1 MVLTAGLLLNL
12 ALSFRA
18 AAQFTAADLA
28 TELVPNGYIPGAN
41 LGALGS
47 TVSFTFTTRVLY
59 AGTFTVPVVRTLNL
73 TPGLTNVVVSGAGS
87 YNVGTG
93 AVSLPGISIAAGG
106 SDVVTVS
113 FTMPNGTVVASGNVS
128 SPNVL
133 PVNDPQGNNASSA
146 SIAARQPQSLLWSM
160 SATAGTFI
168 PDNSTGQGFRCQ
180 QVDLLVSLQ
189 NGGSLPAINVVPT
202 LTIPPGLNILSI
214 TRYFDRNISY
224 NPATGV
230 VTLPPIAVLRGTGE
244 IPAPAYE
251 EQIDVITITFTIPES
266 SNTLPP
272 IVGGVSSS
280 TVDPN
285 LSDNSSTITIQPVT
299 PTADL
304 RTAPTGPAS
313 VMVGQPV
320 TYTHTTTNAGP
331 NLAFNVQRTLT
342 LTPAPAAGTVTL
354 PTGATY
360 SAATGVVTFAPLAQ
374 LNATNV
380 VTSTIS
386 FPMPN
391 APVTVTSNVGSCV
404 RTDNNVP
411 NNSASITTQVLSP
424 LPVELQDFAAVAVAR
439 DAVLSWTT
447 ASELDNDR
455 FEIERSFD
463 AHSFERV
470 GSERGQGSST
480 RPTDYRFTDAG
491 AGRQG
496 YPLVYYR
503 LRQVDGD
510 GQASWSPVRV
520 VKFTSLSKATVG
532 LYPNP
537 APGRTTLDL
546 TGLPAGA
553 YQVRIL
559 DLTGREVGMYELE
572 GAGKHSLSVEGLLPG
587 AYVVRVVGP
596 AGNLALSLVRD

>member
-1 MVLTAGLLLNL
+1 MP
-12 ALSFRA
+12 S
-18 AAQFTAADLA
+18 
-28 TELVPNGYIPGAN
+28 
-41 LGALGS
+41 
-47 TVSFTFTTRVLY
+47 SFT
-59 AGTFTVPVVRTLNL
+59 
-73 TPGLTNVVVSGAGS
+73 
-87 YNVGTG
+87 
-93 AVSLPGISIAAGG
+93 
-106 SDVVTVS
+106 
-113 FTMPNGTVVASGNVS
+113 
-128 SPNVL
+128 
-133 PVNDPQGNNASSA
+133 NDPQSGDPIGIEFYMPSGNAPLTFTGSVSSFPA
-146 SIAARQPQSLLWSM
+146 DP
-160 SATAGTFI
+160 TPG
-168 PDNSTGQGFRCQ
+168 DNSG
-180 QVDLLVSLQ
+180 
-189 NGGSLPAINVVPT
+189 T
-202 LTIPPGLNILSI
+202 LTIYPYS
-214 TRYFDRNISY
+214 
-224 NPATGV
+224 
-230 VTLPPIAVLRGTGE
+230 
-244 IPAPAYE
+244 
-251 EQIDVITITFTIPES
+251 
-266 SNTLPP
+266 
-272 IVGGVSSS
+272 
-280 TVDPN
+280 
-285 LSDNSSTITIQPVT
+285 

-304 RTAPTGPAS
+304 RTTLAGPTSAT
-313 VMVGQPV
+313 VGQTV
-320 TYTHTTTNAGP
+320 TYTHTTTNNGP
-331 NLAFNVQRTLT
+331 EPAFNVQPTLT
-342 LTPAPAAGTVTL
+342 LTPRPAAGTVTL

-360 SAATGVVTFAPLAQ
+360 DAATGVVVFPSTQQQNPSG
-374 LNATNV
+374 V
-380 VTSTIS
+380 VNNTIS

-391 APVTVTSNVGSCV
+391 APLTVTGTVGSCD
-404 RTDNNVP
+404 RTDLNALNN
-411 NNSASITTQVLSP
+411 NAATTTTAQP
-424 LPVELQDFAAVAVAR
+424 LPVELAR
-439 DAVLSWTT
+439 FEATAQGGDAVLSWTT